1 MKAQGTRKVL
11 DNLRR
16 CTQRQMLGKCKRDCQ
31 HCDLLMPC
39 SEVYEGLETAINV
52 VDFLERKR
60 KEHLAKQEEI

>member
-1 MKAQGTRKVL
+1 MKAQGVRKVL

-39 SEVYEGLETAINV
+39 NEVYEGLDTAIQV

-60 KEHLAKQEEI
+60 KEYMETQN

>member
-1 MKAQGTRKVL
+1 MKAEGVRKVL

-52 VDFLERKR
+52 VDFLEKKR
-60 KEHLAKQEEI
+60 KEYQDKKNT

>member
-1 MKAQGTRKVL
+1 MKAQGVRKVL

-39 SEVYEGLETAINV
+39 SEVYEGLDTAIQA

-60 KEHLAKQEEI
+60 KEYLETQK